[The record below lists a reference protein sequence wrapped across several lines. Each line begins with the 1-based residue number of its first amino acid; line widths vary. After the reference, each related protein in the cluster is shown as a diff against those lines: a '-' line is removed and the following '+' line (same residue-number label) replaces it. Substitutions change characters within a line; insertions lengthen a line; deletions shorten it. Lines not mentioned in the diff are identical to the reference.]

1 MIPLTRATARP
12 AEVLNGTRNTNHGGI
27 MGREDQGVAVSRH
40 RYQVIPRTLCFV
52 MHGTEVLL
60 LLGGA
65 KKRLWAGRYNGLG
78 GHVEQ
83 DEDIYTSVRREVHE
97 EAGLEV
103 HDLRLRGVV
112 HADAGDPVAG
122 ILFFVFTATTDDKN
136 VLPSD
141 EGTLEWWPTKALPTD
156 RLVEDLPVLL
166 PKVLSMGPTDPPLF
180 VAYSYDDDNRL
191 VIQFAEQV

>member
-1 MIPLTRATARP
+1 
-12 AEVLNGTRNTNHGGI
+12 
-27 MGREDQGVAVSRH
+27 MGREDQGVAVGRH

-52 MHGTEVLL
+52 MHGAEVLL

-78 GHVEQ
+78 GHVEP
-83 DEDIYTSVRREVHE
+83 DEDIYTSVRREVRE

-103 HDLRLRGVV
+103 LDLRLRGVV
-112 HADAGDPVAG
+112 HADVGDPVAG

-141 EGTLEWWPTKALPTD
+141 EGTLEWWPAKALPTD

-180 VAYSYDDDNRL
+180 VAYSYDDSNSL